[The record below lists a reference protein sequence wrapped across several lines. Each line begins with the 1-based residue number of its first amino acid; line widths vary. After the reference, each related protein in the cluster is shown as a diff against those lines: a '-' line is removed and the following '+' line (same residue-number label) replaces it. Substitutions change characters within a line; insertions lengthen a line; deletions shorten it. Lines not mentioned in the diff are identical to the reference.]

1 MKVLSIRDF
10 KAKFSSILKGEKEV
24 LVTYRG
30 EPAGI
35 FSPVNEETLKKERA
49 RIGLS
54 LIALGESDGGKAS
67 ELHDEVLYS

>member
-1 MKVLSIRDF
+1 MNVLSIRDF
-10 KAKFSSILKGEKEV
+10 KAKFSSILKGKKEV

-35 FSPVNEETLKKERA
+35 FTPVKEETLEKERA

-54 LIALGESDGGKAS
+54 LLSLGESDGGKAS